1 MELIMDKQR
10 ARQLYELADR
20 LSKLDVN
27 TLSEEQLSH
36 RNTMIAKL
44 QEEVKII
51 KEFAPPGSSD
61 SGNDGFSEETLK
73 RLAAQWW
80 NGDED
85 PRVEQT
91 LMAAGWEIGQDE
103 GYDNGGAF
111 VVQAD
116 DINGNSY
123 ISWPAEE
130 LEGLTEGTD
139 NSASATPAKNER
151 GRFTALDDD
160 EPIRLKCEDGEF
172 RTIQEINVLRQKIGM
187 KPFSIKRQ
195 QGVAEGSGDPEI
207 TPGMKTQYGTVVS
220 VKGNT
225 VTVKAS
231 NGELTTVNI
240 LDIQQGVAEASWVN
254 GKLQQPE
261 DLVWKQTSLSYDE
274 AVNKYGKEA
283 VRREGKNRL
292 GQEVI
297 AVHVPLGG
305 TRTPALNVAE
315 GELRVDSLVTDALK
329 IMKGA
334 ELNDAVSA
342 LKTVLGNREYNDRR
356 GHYNFYVRQLMD
368 MYSQQGVTEGVAE
381 TVPIDYAK
389 KVLGH
394 YGADHFKTTSNELHF
409 YKNGKPMSVDLIM
422 NDDATRSVSLS
433 QLNSASRQL
442 KGQGMAEAKKPSP
455 QLTPVNIKKT
465 DTVSEEINN
474 EAYERL
480 QKVFAFKNY
489 ES

>member
-51 KEFAPPGSSD
+51 KEFAPSGSSD
-61 SGNDGFSEETLK
+61 GGDGFSEDTLK

-91 LMAAGWEIGQDE
+91 LMSAGWEIGQDE
-103 GYDNGGAF
+103 GYDNGGVF
-111 VVQAD
+111 VVQAG

-130 LEGLTEGTD
+130 L
-139 NSASATPAKNER
+139 
-151 GRFTALDDD
+151 
-160 EPIRLKCEDGEF
+160 
-172 RTIQEINVLRQKIGM
+172 
-187 KPFSIKRQ
+187 Q
-195 QGVAEGSGDPEI
+195 QGVAEGMAEGKSNVHRLSVAKLYRQTRNSGQIASWAKKEAGLPLEAKVYFDDADLVLGSETIVPAALVDP
-207 TPGMKTQYGTVVS
+207 S
-220 VKGNT
+220 VKMKDLVSALVQATSGSAN
-225 VTVKAS
+225 
-231 NGELTTVNI
+231 
-240 LDIQQGVAEASWVN
+240 QGMAEASWVN

-329 IMKGA
+329 IMRGS
-334 ELNDAVSA
+334 EVSDAVSA
-342 LKTVLGNREYNDRR
+342 LKTVLGDREYNGRR
-356 GHYNFYVRQLMD
+356 GHYNFYVKQMMD
-368 MYSQQGVTEGVAE
+368 MYSQRGV
-381 TVPIDYAK
+381 
-389 KVLGH
+389 
-394 YGADHFKTTSNELHF
+394 
-409 YKNGKPMSVDLIM
+409 
-422 NDDATRSVSLS
+422 
-433 QLNSASRQL
+433 
-442 KGQGMAEAKKPSP
+442 AEAKKPSP
-455 QLTPVNIKKT
+455 KLSPVEMKKT